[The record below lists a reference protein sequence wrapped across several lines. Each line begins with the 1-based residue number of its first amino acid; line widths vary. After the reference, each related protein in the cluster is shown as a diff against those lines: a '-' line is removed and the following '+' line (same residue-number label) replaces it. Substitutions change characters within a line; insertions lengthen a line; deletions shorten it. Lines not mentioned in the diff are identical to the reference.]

1 MKRVLLIF
9 LSLCALSVS
18 ALAADGDS
26 LPPRWAFASDEEWQE
41 AAAQSA
47 ATESSEPLLYPPKIK
62 KCRPAEIGCGDFG
75 WLLPARPLT
84 GVKGG

>member
-26 LPPRWAFASDEEWQE
+26 PPPRWAFASDEEWQE

-47 ATESSEPLLYPPKIK
+47 ATESSEPIESAGVESWFCGLYLF
-62 KCRPAEIGCGDFG
+62 E
-75 WLLPARPLT
+75 L
-84 GVKGG
+84 

>member
-18 ALAADGDS
+18 ALAAEEA
-26 LPPRWAFASDEEWQE
+26 PPRWAFASDEEWQE

-47 ATESSEPLLYPPKIK
+47 ATESSEPIESAGVESWFCGLYLF
-62 KCRPAEIGCGDFG
+62 E
-75 WLLPARPLT
+75 L
-84 GVKGG
+84 